1 MAGLLSTGS
10 PMLDIGLGL
19 LAQSGPVVGAPAPSL
34 GEAFGGAA
42 QFAMNRS
49 KARDT
54 NELQR
59 QQLAENQRIRQ
70 ARDSYANSMRTGEV
84 NTKVPYS
91 GSSFFAKDNN
101 AFTNENVGIATPEG
115 QDAMNAML
123 FDISPTAY
131 FANQT
136 GKQMSAGMKDF
147 MSLYPDLVPGS
158 QNFADQYNKWANP
171 TDQRDT
177 LTTLQIEEILDQKEL
192 DDKAAE
198 VALNQSS
205 SNYNNTQASL
215 SRIAESN
222 TFLQGSAFPS
232 GTRVDPGSFGGF
244 ANFIT
249 GDGNIVDPKV
259 LIERGNF
266 EVTTNEL
273 LGVLGEGLT
282 NAQRQTLELS
292 KPSYTQQPAT
302 NAANILKLVK
312 KNYQDFIDLGSI
324 PTPENI
330 AEYEAL
336 IEQLTRESNNNWTGE
351 DIAKEVMNQQ
361 SINTMNVSELYNEVQ
376 NNLGNYSED
385 ISNQLVAK
393 FQEVFPKQEFWDH
406 EMFTIAKLDENFKT
420 FSDEAK
426 DRLTTQHNR
435 LIAAIRALPLEEI
448 ASWTTEQITT
458 SLRDSASF
466 TPEQASLI
474 INRYNELGMG
484 TMDVSEQYNEVQTN
498 LLNYAVGIKDQIVA
512 KLPEN
517 FNSLSEYAQES
528 IQAAQNSLSAA
539 MDNLPLEEIGSW
551 TTEQITT
558 SLRDL
563 DSFTEEQASQIIDR
577 LNELGMGREQRA
589 DL

>member
-101 AFTNENVGIATPEG
+101 AFTNEDVGIATPEG

-171 TDQRDT
+171 TDQRDM
-177 LTTLQIEEILDQKEL
+177 LTTLQIKAILDQKEL

-222 TFLQGSAFPS
+222 TFLQGSAYPS
-232 GTRVDPGSFGGF
+232 GTMVDPSSFGGF
-244 ANFIT
+244 ANFIL

-361 SINTMNVSELYNEVQ
+361 SINTMSVSELYNEVQ
-376 NNLGNYSED
+376 NNLGTYSED

-393 FQEVFPKQEFWDH
+393 FQDVFPKQEFWDH
-406 EMFTIAKLDENFKT
+406 EMFTIAKLEENFKT

-426 DRLTTQHNR
+426 DRLTTEHNR

-484 TMDVSEQYNEVQTN
+484 
-498 LLNYAVGIKDQIVA
+498 
-512 KLPEN
+512 
-517 FNSLSEYAQES
+517 
-528 IQAAQNSLSAA
+528 
-539 MDNLPLEEIGSW
+539 
-551 TTEQITT
+551 
-558 SLRDL
+558 
-563 DSFTEEQASQIIDR
+563 
-577 LNELGMGREQRA
+577 REQRA

>member
-1 MAGLLSTGS
+1 
-10 PMLDIGLGL
+10 
-19 LAQSGPVVGAPAPSL
+19 
-34 GEAFGGAA
+34 
-42 QFAMNRS
+42 MN
-49 KARDT
+49 
-54 NELQR
+54 
-59 QQLAENQRIRQ
+59 
-70 ARDSYANSMRTGEV
+70 
-84 NTKVPYS
+84 
-91 GSSFFAKDNN
+91 
-101 AFTNENVGIATPEG
+101 
-115 QDAMNAML
+115 
-123 FDISPTAY
+123 
-131 FANQT
+131 
-136 GKQMSAGMKDF
+136 
-147 MSLYPDLVPGS
+147 
-158 QNFADQYNKWANP
+158 
-171 TDQRDT
+171 
-177 LTTLQIEEILDQKEL
+177 
-192 DDKAAE
+192 
-198 VALNQSS
+198 
-205 SNYNNTQASL
+205 
-215 SRIAESN
+215 
-222 TFLQGSAFPS
+222 
-232 GTRVDPGSFGGF
+232 
-244 ANFIT
+244 
-249 GDGNIVDPKV
+249 
-259 LIERGNF
+259 
-266 EVTTNEL
+266 
-273 LGVLGEGLT
+273 
-282 NAQRQTLELS
+282 
-292 KPSYTQQPAT
+292 

-393 FQEVFPKQEFWDH
+393 FQDVFPKQEFWDN
-406 EMFTIAKLDENFKT
+406 EMFTIAKLEENFKT

-426 DRLTTQHNR
+426 ARLTTQHNR

-577 LNELGMGREQRA
+577 LNELGMGREQRP
-589 DL
+589 DR